1 MTSLK
6 TGDLLRFR
14 GALGFHSLYHYGVAV
29 DHGRV
34 LHMWATLDKPK
45 SEASVMIVP
54 TSEFF
59 ALARER
65 GYPVEVVRLNNNLP
79 PGRVQQRCMEVEGKK
94 GYHVL
99 YNNCE
104 HVARYCATGQAMS
117 TQLDAV
123 FKKRSSPHPP
133 RRLAPAT
140 RSTARP

>member
-6 TGDLLRFR
+6 TGDLLRFQ
-14 GALGFHSLYHYGVAV
+14 GALGFPSLYHYGVAV
-29 DHGRV
+29 DNGRV
-34 LHMWATLDKPK
+34 LHMWALMDQPK
-45 SEASVMIVP
+45 SEASVTIVP

-65 GYPVEVVRLNNNLP
+65 GYPVEVVRLQDQVP
-79 PGRVQQRCMEVEGKK
+79 PAQVHQRCMEVDGKK

-104 HVARYCATGQAMS
+104 HVARYCATGEATS

-123 FKKRSSPHPP
+123 FKTRSPPHPP
-133 RRLAPAT
+133 HRLAPAT